1 MPETVHRK
9 MAHTSTGS
17 VFCSWIELLGD
28 KACRGE
34 ARGGRPSGFRMAC
47 KTKRLA
53 LPGGRCAGHG
63 RTAGGAVPALERPSA
78 SLRGRCAGAGLRERG
93 HAGAGLR
100 EQGLRRAAAAAE
112 LRPAGAACVLVFG
125 AAERWSWACSSLGR
139 QGRSLGTCPDWS
151 D

>member
-1 MPETVHRK
+1 MPERVHRK

-78 SLRGRCAGAGLRERG
+78 SLRGRCAERAGGERRRGA
-93 HAGAGLR
+93 AGAGAR
-100 EQGLRRAAAAAE
+100 RCGAAGAGTTPSGCGCRAASCGGGLRASVW
-112 LRPAGAACVLVFG
+112 G
-125 AAERWSWACSSLGR
+125 S
-139 QGRSLGTCPDWS
+139 
-151 D
+151 

>member
-1 MPETVHRK
+1 MPETVRRK

-34 ARGGRPSGFRMAC
+34 ARGGRPSGCRMTC

-63 RTAGGAVPALERPSA
+63 RTAGGAVPRRRGAAACPRWSDRAQACGGAAPSA
-78 SLRGRCAGAGLRERG
+78 SGGSAGAGLRP
-93 HAGAGLR
+93 AGAGAHRCWAGPSGCGCGCQAASCGSFFLSQISRWLR
-100 EQGLRRAAAAAE
+100 
-112 LRPAGAACVLVFG
+112 F
-125 AAERWSWACSSLGR
+125 
-139 QGRSLGTCPDWS
+139 DF
-151 D
+151 

>member
-34 ARGGRPSGFRMAC
+34 ARGGRPSGCRMAC

-63 RTAGGAVPALERPSA
+63 RTAGGAVPRR
-78 SLRGRCAGAGLRERG
+78 RGAAACPRWSDRAQVAGGVRRARVGGAPARGCGSGGHTGAGI
-93 HAGAGLR
+93 
-100 EQGLRRAAAAAE
+100 RAARNA
-112 LRPAGAACVLVFG
+112 RG
-125 AAERWSWACSSLGR
+125 SLA
-139 QGRSLGTCPDWS
+139 RSVHGKLGSARIGSFKFFSQAKLTS
-151 D
+151 